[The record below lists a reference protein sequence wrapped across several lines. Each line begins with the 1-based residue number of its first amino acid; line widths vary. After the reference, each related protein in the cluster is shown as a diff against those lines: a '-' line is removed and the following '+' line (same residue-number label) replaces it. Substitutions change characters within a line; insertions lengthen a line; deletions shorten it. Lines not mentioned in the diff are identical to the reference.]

1 MTWTRSTLI
10 VAVAIMSVVTGCKG
24 EQGPAGPEGPAGPP
38 GPPGPQ
44 GPQGVPG
51 AKGDKGDRGDKAEPG
66 AGLRFTYREA
76 EGGGAEIRC
85 VSGEELV
92 SLFCPAGFT
101 PILSEASGIK
111 IGACQGR
118 AAAAYK
124 ITAVCA
130 GR

>member
-1 MTWTRSTLI
+1 MLQDARARL
-10 VAVAIMSVVTGCKG
+10 GRH
-24 EQGPAGPEGPAGPP
+24 PARRRMRGDEPP
-38 GPPGPQ
+38 GRPFLAGAPGT
-44 GPQGVPG
+44 
-51 AKGDKGDRGDKAEPG
+51 KGDKGDKAEPG

-76 EGGGAEIRC
+76 EGGGAEVRC

-92 SLFCPAGFT
+92 SLFCSAGFT

-111 IGACQGR
+111 IGTCQGR
-118 AAAAYK
+118 ASAYK